1 MCLPSCSNPSSSSST
16 LYHHHSCMVG
26 RSAAPFSAAAAA
38 AAAAAKPG
46 RHLGKGRG
54 RGRRGTSARR
64 HWESGI
70 GGGGGGGDWRRRE
83 RGFFPT
89 SALPYLDPHFPATD
103 GAEFHLLSG
112 FSGCQTGLP
121 AGRRFKNV
129 LFGGRR
135 LASFHKRLHA
145 LLDMVQLHLC
155 TYSSEEL
162 D

>member
-1 MCLPSCSNPSSSSST
+1 MSALLFQSLLLL
-16 LYHHHSCMVG
+16 LYTTVYHHHHSCMVG

-38 AAAAAKPG
+38 AAAKPG
-46 RHLGKGRG
+46 RHMGKGRG
-54 RGRRGTSARR
+54 RGRRGTAARR

-89 SALPYLDPHFPATD
+89 SALPYLGPHFPATD

-135 LASFHKRLHA
+135 LASFHIKDCVHFW
-145 LLDMVQLHLC
+145 
-155 TYSSEEL
+155 TWYSCICARTQVRS
-162 D
+162 